1 MLKHLKYLLFLQ
13 LVIIFSGFSLAQKY
27 GISTHKL
34 DNGLEVIVI
43 ENHSVPLVTVELD
56 VKNGSYTESPEYDGL
71 SHLYEH
77 MFFKANASIPN
88 QEAYMERLRELGATF
103 NGTTSEERVNYFIT
117 FPKDSL
123 EQGMVF
129 MYNAVTSPLF
139 LEDELVNERPVVTGE
154 YDRNE
159 ANPFFH
165 LNREVSKRVW
175 WKYYSRKN
183 VIGDREVILSTT
195 PEKMKTIQ
203 HRFYIPNN
211 SALLLAGDITPEEGF
226 ALAEKVFS
234 GWERGPNPFDEYKI
248 PEHPPIPK
256 NEVVV
261 VEKPVNA
268 ITMMYEWQGP
278 SVGKDPKS
286 TYAADVLSF
295 ILGQQTSK
303 FHKDLV
309 ESGFALGVNFGYY
322 TLNHTGPIT
331 LFAQTTPDKF
341 DACQKALFKEL
352 DKMVSDPDY
361 FTDEQLEN
369 AKTILA
375 INEQYSRETAS
386 QFVHTV
392 GFWWAVA
399 GLDYYLNYI
408 DNLKKV
414 TREDITNYLETYVKN
429 KNYVLGV
436 LTSPENAE
444 KVDLTLNIK
453 KGELKNDI
461 EK

>member
-1 MLKHLKYLLFLQ
+1 MIKNPKLILLIT
-13 LVIIFSGFSLAQKY
+13 IILIAGVSTFGQKY
-27 GISTHKL
+27 GINNKTL
-34 DNGLEVIVI
+34 DNGLDVIVI
-43 ENHSVPLVTVELD
+43 ENHSVPLVTVEIN

-77 MFFKANASIPN
+77 MFFKANGKIPN

-117 FPKDSL
+117 APIDSL
-123 EQGMVF
+123 KEAVQF
-129 MYNAVTSPLF
+129 MYDAITSPLF
-139 LEDELVNERPVVTGE
+139 LEKELINERPVVTGE

-165 LNREVSKRVW
+165 LNQAVSKKVW
-175 WKYYSRKN
+175 WKYFSRKN
-183 VIGDREVILSTT
+183 VIGDRDVILSTP
-195 PEKMKTIQ
+195 PEKMRTIQ
-203 HRFYIPNN
+203 QRFYIPNN
-211 SALLLAGDITPEEGF
+211 SALILAGDITPEEGF
-226 ALAEKVFS
+226 ALAEKIFS
-234 GWERGPNPFDEYKI
+234 DWERGEDPFEKYEV
-248 PEHPPIPK
+248 PEHPPIPE

-261 VEKPVNA
+261 VEQPVNA
-268 ITMMYEWQGP
+268 VTMMFQWHGP

-303 FHKDLV
+303 FYKNLV
-309 ESGFALGVNFGYY
+309 ESGLALGVSFGYY

-341 DACQKALFKEL
+341 DACQTAIFEEL
-352 DKMVSDPDY
+352 ERMSNPDY

-369 AKTILA
+369 AKTILT
-375 INEQYSRETAS
+375 INEQYSRERAT
-386 QFVHTV
+386 QFCHTV

-399 GLDYYLNYI
+399 GLDYYMSYI
-408 DNLKKV
+408 DNLNKA
-414 TREDITNYLETYVKN
+414 TRDDIAFYLNNYVNEKP
-429 KNYVLGV
+429 YVLGV

-444 KVDLTLNIK
+444 KIDLILNIK
-453 KGELKNDI
+453 EGELEDESN
-461 EK
+461 

>member
-1 MLKHLKYLLFLQ
+1 MTKILKIFLLIAL
-13 LVIIFSGFSLAQKY
+13 ISLCAASMYAQKY
-27 GISTHKL
+27 GISKKTL
-34 DNGLEVIVI
+34 DNGLDVIVI
-43 ENHSVPLVTVELD
+43 NNPAVPLVTVEID
-56 VKNGSYTESPEYDGL
+56 VKNGAYTESPEYDGL

-77 MFFKANASIPN
+77 MFFKANSKIPT

-117 FPKDSL
+117 APIDSL
-123 EQGMVF
+123 EQCVQF
-129 MYNAVTSPLF
+129 MYDAVTSPLF

-159 ANPFFH
+159 ANPYFH
-165 LNREVSKRVW
+165 LNREVNQRVW

-211 SALLLAGDITPEEGF
+211 SALILSGDITPETGF
-226 ALAEKVFS
+226 ALAEKIFS
-234 GWERGPNPFDEYKI
+234 KWERGPNPFDEYKV
-248 PEHPPIPK
+248 PDHPPIPK
-256 NEVVV
+256 NEIVVV
-261 VEKPVNA
+261 QKPVNA
-268 ITMMYEWQGP
+268 VTMQYEWQGP

-303 FHKDLV
+303 FQKNLV
-309 ESGFALGVNFGYY
+309 ESGLAFGVGFSYY
-322 TLNHTGPIT
+322 TLNHTGPIN
-331 LFAQTTPDKF
+331 LFAQTSTEKF
-341 DACQKALFKEL
+341 DACQKAIFEEL
-352 DKMVSDPDY
+352 DKMTDPNY

-375 INEQYSRETAS
+375 TNEQYSRERAS

-399 GLDYYLNYI
+399 GLDYYMNYI
-408 DNLKKV
+408 DNLKNV
-414 TREDITNYLETYVKN
+414 TREDIKNYLETYVVN
-429 KNYVLGV
+429 KNHVLGV
-436 LTSPENAE
+436 LVSPDQAE
-444 KVDLTLNIK
+444 KVELILNIK
-453 KGELKNDI
+453 KGEIKDAKN
-461 EK
+461 

>member
-1 MLKHLKYLLFLQ
+1 MTKILKIFLLIAL
-13 LVIIFSGFSLAQKY
+13 ISLCAASMYAQKY
-27 GISTHKL
+27 GISKKTL
-34 DNGLEVIVI
+34 DNGLDVIVI
-43 ENHSVPLVTVELD
+43 NNPAVPLVTVEID
-56 VKNGSYTESPEYDGL
+56 VKNGAYTESPEYDGL

-77 MFFKANASIPN
+77 MFFKANSKIPT

-117 FPKDSL
+117 APIDSL
-123 EQGMVF
+123 EQCVQF
-129 MYNAVTSPLF
+129 MYDAVTSPLF

-159 ANPFFH
+159 ANPYFH
-165 LNREVSKRVW
+165 LNREVNQRVW

-211 SALLLAGDITPEEGF
+211 SALILSGDITPETGF
-226 ALAEKVFS
+226 ALAEKIFS
-234 GWERGPNPFDEYKI
+234 KWERGPNPFDEYKV
-248 PEHPPIPK
+248 PDHPPIPK

-261 VEKPVNA
+261 VQKPVNA
-268 ITMMYEWQGP
+268 VTMQYEWQGP

-303 FHKDLV
+303 FQKNLV
-309 ESGFALGVNFGYY
+309 ESGLAFGVGFSYY
-322 TLNHTGPIT
+322 TLNHTGPIN
-331 LFAQTTPDKF
+331 LFAQTSTEKF
-341 DACQKALFKEL
+341 DACQKAIFEEL
-352 DKMVSDPDY
+352 DKMTDPNY

-375 INEQYSRETAS
+375 TNEQYSRERAS

-399 GLDYYLNYI
+399 GLDYYMNYI

-414 TREDITNYLETYVKN
+414 TREDIKNYLETYVVN
-429 KNYVLGV
+429 KNHVLGV
-436 LTSPENAE
+436 LVSPDQAE
-444 KVDLTLNIK
+444 KVELILNIK
-453 KGELKNDI
+453 KGEIKDAKN
-461 EK
+461 